1 MKKGE
6 ILKGTNRSRRADI
19 PYDQAK
25 RIYTD
30 AAKSFKMTN
39 AQLPLSEA
47 QFRKSLTAENMVQSA
62 RVVGGP
68 QPAEVARMLAAQRT
82 SLKSDR
88 EWLDSTRRKLD
99 DASKQLDAAFAQ
111 LKSVP

>member
-1 MKKGE
+1 
-6 ILKGTNRSRRADI
+6 
-19 PYDQAK
+19 
-25 RIYTD
+25 
-30 AAKSFKMTN
+30 
-39 AQLPLSEA
+39 
-47 QFRKSLTAENMVQSA
+47 MVQSA

-82 SLKSDR
+82 SLKNDR